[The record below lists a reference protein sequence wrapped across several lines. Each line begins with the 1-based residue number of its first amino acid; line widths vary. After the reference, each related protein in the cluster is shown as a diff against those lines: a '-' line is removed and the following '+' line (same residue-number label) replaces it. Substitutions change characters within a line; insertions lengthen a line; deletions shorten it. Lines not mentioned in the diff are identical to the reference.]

1 MQESV
6 IEPGTTAWNNWVSA
20 DAPVYR
26 QFWLFDVQN
35 PLDVVE
41 NGSKP
46 KLVEKGPYTYKYVPT
61 HSNVSK
67 RSTK

>member
-6 IEPGTTAWNNWVSA
+6 IEPGTTAWDNWVAA
-20 DAPVYR
+20 DTPVYR

-35 PLDVVE
+35 PQDVVE

-46 KLVEKGPYTYKYVPT
+46 TLVEKGPYTYK
-61 HSNVSK
+61 
-67 RSTK
+67 